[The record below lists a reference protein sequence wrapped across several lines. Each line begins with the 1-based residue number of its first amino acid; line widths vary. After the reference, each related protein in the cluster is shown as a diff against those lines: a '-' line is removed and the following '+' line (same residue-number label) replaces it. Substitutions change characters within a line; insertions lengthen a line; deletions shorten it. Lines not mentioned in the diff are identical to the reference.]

1 MANIDL
7 SILNDLTA
15 FDSATVQNA
24 AIRIRGYI
32 NESDDYSG
40 TSLKRYTGEM
50 PTIVG
55 VATTV
60 KAKALHKPSGNEG
73 TVAWKDYYEKISA
86 IELPF
91 ISISCMSRLLLLSVT
106 LMSMLSKSNLNSCS
120 SMKPLLSRSKCP
132 ILTLK
137 SAISP
142 SVNTF
147 KSVSRIFSGK

>member
-1 MANIDL
+1 MANIDI

-40 TSLKRYTGEM
+40 TSKRYTGGM

-60 KAKALHKPSGNEG
+60 K
-73 TVAWKDYYEKISA
+73 VKIS
-86 IELPF
+86 
-91 ISISCMSRLLLLSVT
+91 
-106 LMSMLSKSNLNSCS
+106 
-120 SMKPLLSRSKCP
+120 
-132 ILTLK
+132 
-137 SAISP
+137 
-142 SVNTF
+142 
-147 KSVSRIFSGK
+147 